1 MASAVGVLFVMNEFE
16 LIRQFFVEPTTDAM
30 VRLGIGDDCAIVAP
44 QAGEEWVITTD
55 TLVAGRHFPLD
66 TDAYSIGWKALAVN
80 LSDVAAMGAR
90 PRMVLLAL
98 SVPDADPA
106 WLAQFRQGLFD
117 LAQQHGVQLIGGDTT
132 KSPLLSITITALGS
146 VASGQAI
153 RRSGAQVGD
162 YVVVTGSIGDAAY
175 ALRHPH
181 SALQHRLDRPI
192 PRVAFAQGLRGVAH
206 AMLDISDGLA
216 QDLGHLLRQSG
227 VGVVLDWSAIP
238 IHPLL
243 AALPLPE
250 QQQLVL
256 SGGDD
261 YELCFTIAPHAWP
274 VLQEWAAQTNTPVQ
288 VIGQITAQ
296 QGLSLSCQGQISA
309 WTHTGFMHFDSTTTS
324 P

>member
-1 MASAVGVLFVMNEFE
+1 
-16 LIRQFFVEPTTDAM
+16 
-30 VRLGIGDDCAIVAP
+30 
-44 QAGEEWVITTD
+44 
-55 TLVAGRHFPLD
+55 
-66 TDAYSIGWKALAVN
+66 
-80 LSDVAAMGAR
+80 
-90 PRMVLLAL
+90 
-98 SVPDADPA
+98 
-106 WLAQFRQGLFD
+106 
-117 LAQQHGVQLIGGDTT
+117 
-132 KSPLLSITITALGS
+132 LSITITALGS

-181 SALQHRLDRPI
+181 SALQHRLDRPM

-227 VGVVLDWSAIP
+227 VGAVLDWSVIP
-238 IHPLL
+238 KHPLL
-243 AALPLPE
+243 ATLPLPE

-261 YELCFTIAPHAWP
+261 YELCFTIAPDAWP

-296 QGLSLSCQGQISA
+296 QGLSLSCQGQTTA